1 MAKGNNWH
9 LPVRMW
15 SRVGRLPHHR
25 DGDDHNDYDR
35 DDGDDHND
43 YDDQDAEYDV
53 LVLGLFHISMVSAE
67 PVLKKNWCQKRV
79 PEPALI
85 KHLVPKKSLNRSRFR
100 DFPTRNWSHLDFWA
114 CHTLAR

>member
-15 SRVGRLPHHR
+15 SRVGRLPHHH

-53 LVLGLFHISMVSAE
+53 LVLGLFHIFYGISRTGIE
-67 PVLKKNWCQKRV
+67 KKLV
-79 PEPALI
+79 PEKTPG
-85 KHLVPKKSLNRSRFR
+85 
-100 DFPTRNWSHLDFWA
+100 TGLD
-114 CHTLAR
+114 

>member
-15 SRVGRLPHHR
+15 SRVGRLPHHQ

-53 LVLGLFHISMVSAE
+53 LVLGLFHIFYGISRTGIE
-67 PVLKKNWCQKRV
+67 KKLV
-79 PEPALI
+79 PEKTPG
-85 KHLVPKKSLNRSRFR
+85 
-100 DFPTRNWSHLDFWA
+100 TGLD
-114 CHTLAR
+114 

>member
-15 SRVGRLPHHR
+15 SRVGRLPHHH

-43 YDDQDAEYDV
+43 YDDQ
-53 LVLGLFHISMVSAE
+53 GLFHIFYGISRTGIE
-67 PVLKKNWCQKRV
+67 KKLV
-79 PEPALI
+79 PEKTPG
-85 KHLVPKKSLNRSRFR
+85 
-100 DFPTRNWSHLDFWA
+100 TGLD
-114 CHTLAR
+114 

>member
-15 SRVGRLPHHR
+15 SRVGRLPHH
-25 DGDDHNDYDR
+25 H
-35 DDGDDHND
+35 DGDDHND

-79 PEPALI
+79 PEPALN